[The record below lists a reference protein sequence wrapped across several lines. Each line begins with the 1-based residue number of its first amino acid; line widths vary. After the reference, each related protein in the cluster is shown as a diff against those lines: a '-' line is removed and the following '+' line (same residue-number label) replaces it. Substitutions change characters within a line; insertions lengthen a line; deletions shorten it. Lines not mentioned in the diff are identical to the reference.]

1 MSRSEPDVA
10 PRTTRRA
17 LTVGL
22 NPYGLTY
29 TLGLQ
34 GAGTPRVNPRGT
46 GLDGFLDIATEIGAK
61 SLEIHDPWL
70 TELGPAGRAKLKARL
85 AEYGLLPIVAAALV
99 EDVDTI
105 ARNAADLGART
116 IRLGLSPV
124 LCGDRNAFGAA
135 RWAQQIAA
143 IRAGLAAIAPAAA
156 AHGITVAMEN
166 HQDFG
171 SAELVDFAQEAGDN
185 VGITFDTGNA
195 FPVAES
201 PLSFA
206 RTAAAR
212 IRHVHLKD
220 YRVQFTDEGYRL
232 VRCAIGDGAVP
243 FREIF
248 DLLLADGRSL
258 TASLEPGALEARHVR
273 LFTPDWW
280 RGYAPKDARA
290 LAETLN
296 AARVNLLP
304 EDVDYRTP
312 WERGLPGEDLLAYER
327 DMIFKSAAN
336 MRALGLME

>member
-1 MSRSEPDVA
+1 M
-10 PRTTRRA
+10 
-17 LTVGL
+17 
-22 NPYGLTY
+22 
-29 TLGLQ
+29 
-34 GAGTPRVNPRGT
+34 
-46 GLDGFLDIATEIGAK
+46 ATEIGARAV
-61 SLEIHDPWL
+61 EIHDPWL
-70 TELGPAGRAKLKARL
+70 TDLGPAGRPALKARL
-85 AEYGLLPIVAAALV
+85 GELGLRPIIAASLV
-99 EDVDTI
+99 EDIDTI
-105 ARNAADLGART
+105 VRNAVDLGART

-135 RWAQQIAA
+135 RWAQQIAE
-143 IRAGLAAIAPAAA
+143 IRAGLGRLAPATAD
-156 AHGITVAMEN
+156 HGITVAMEN

-171 SAELVDFAQEAGDN
+171 SDELVAFCEEAGDN
-185 VGITFDTGNA
+185 IGITFDCGNA

-232 VRCAIGDGAVP
+232 VRCPIGDGAVP
-243 FREIF
+243 FRQIF

-304 EDVDYRTP
+304 EDADYRTP
-312 WERGLPGEDLLAYER
+312 WEREAPAAELVAYER
-327 DMIFKSAAN
+327 DMMLSSAAN